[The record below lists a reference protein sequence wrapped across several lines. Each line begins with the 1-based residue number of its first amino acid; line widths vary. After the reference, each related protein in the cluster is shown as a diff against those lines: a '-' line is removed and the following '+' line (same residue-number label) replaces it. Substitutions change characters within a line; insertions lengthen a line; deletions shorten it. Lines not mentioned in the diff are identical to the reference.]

1 MLHGMPLPLPDHDTQ
16 PFWDGCREGRFLI
29 PRCRGCGRFRW
40 PPGPMCPF
48 CQATE
53 TDWSDAS
60 GRGTLYSWVVATHPV
75 HALLV
80 DQVPYVVGLVEL
92 EEGVRVV
99 ANVDGCPPDRLT
111 GDMAVELY
119 FEELQEDVRLP
130 NFRVSRPIGE
140 RRST

>member
-1 MLHGMPLPLPDHDTQ
+1 
-16 PFWDGCREGRFLI
+16 
-29 PRCRGCGRFRW
+29 
-40 PPGPMCPF
+40 MCPF

-53 TDWSDAS
+53 TDWAEAC

-75 HALLV
+75 HSILV

-99 ANVDGCPPDRLT
+99 ANVDGCAPDRLT
-111 GDMAVELY
+111 GDMPVELY
-119 FEELQEDVRLP
+119 FEEPKEDVRLP

>member
-29 PRCRGCGRFRW
+29 PRCRACGRFRW

-53 TDWSDAS
+53 TDWAEAS

-80 DQVPYVVGLVEL
+80 HQVPYVVGLVEL

-99 ANVDGCPPDRLT
+99 ANIDGCPPDRLT

-119 FEELQEDVRLP
+119 FEDLQEDVRLP